1 LAAFEYI
8 ALNAKGKSEKGLI
21 EADTAR
27 QARQLLRDRGLM
39 PTALNE
45 VAERAAAAAR
55 GAAKPGGLA
64 GLLQGNVGSLSAAEL
79 ALFTRQLA
87 TLFRSGLPLDEALTV
102 VAQQSESARVQRIT
116 LGLRARVTEGESLAT
131 ALEQF
136 PSAFPVLFRATVEA
150 GEQAGKLDH
159 VLERLAD
166 YVERS
171 QEMAG
176 KVQQA
181 AIYPAIMLVVATA
194 VVMGMMTYV
203 VPQVVAVFEG
213 INAELP
219 LLTRAMIGLSDFL
232 RQTWAFLLVGGIVA
246 VWLFRRA
253 LTRSEPFRRR
263 FHQRQLG
270 WPVIGRLVRGSNTGR
285 FMRTLGILFGSGVPI
300 LDALRIG
307 TQVVENL
314 PMREAIEEAAKR
326 VREGAGLGRSLAASK
341 LFPPIVVHLV
351 SSGESSGRLGEMLER
366 AAENQEKEVEL
377 RVGVLMKLMEPVMTV
392 VMGGIVLMIVLAILL
407 PIFDLNTLVK

>member
-1 LAAFEYI
+1 VAAFEYA
-8 ALNAKGKSEKGLI
+8 ALNAKGKNEKGLI

-27 QARQLLRDRGLM
+27 QARQLLRDRGLL
-39 PTALNE
+39 PTELKE
-45 VAERAAAAAR
+45 VADHSGSQSSSEPDQPR
-55 GAAKPGGLA
+55 GLFQRSG
-64 GLLQGNVGSLSAAEL
+64 GSLSASDL

-102 VAQQSESARVQRIT
+102 VSQQSENAKVQRIT
-116 LGLRARVTEGESLAT
+116 LGIRARVVEGNSLAS

-136 PSAFPVLFRATVEA
+136 PGAFPVLFRSTIEA

-171 QEMAG
+171 QAMASTV
-176 KVQQA
+176 KQA
-181 AIYPAIMLVVATA
+181 AIYPTIMLVVATG

-203 VPQVVAVFEG
+203 VPSVVEVFEG

-219 LLTRAMIGLSDFL
+219 LLTRGMIALSSFL
-232 RQTWAFLLVGGIVA
+232 RAAWPVLIMGAIAV
-246 VWLFRRA
+246 VWLFRRT
-253 LTRSEPFRRR
+253 LRNNEGFRRKMHR
-263 FHQRQLG
+263 RMLG
-270 WPVIGRLVRGSNTGR
+270 WPVVGKLVRGANAGR

-300 LDALRIG
+300 LEAMRIG
-307 TQVVENL
+307 AQVVENL
-314 PMREAIEEAAKR
+314 PMREAIEDAAKR
-326 VREGAGLGRSLAASK
+326 VREGAGLGRSLGVSK
-341 LFPPIVVHLV
+341 LFPPIVVHLI

-366 AAENQEKEVEL
+366 AADNQEKEVEL
-377 RVGVLMKLMEPVMTV
+377 RIGVLMKLMEPVMTV
-392 VMGGIVLMIVLAILL
+392 VMGGIVLVIVLAILL

>member
-1 LAAFEYI
+1 LAAFEYA
-8 ALNAKGKSEKGLI
+8 ALNAKGKNEKGLI
-21 EADTAR
+21 EAETAR

-39 PTALNE
+39 PTEIKE
-45 VAERAAAAAR
+45 VSERQANKSSAR
-55 GAAKPGGLA
+55 DAGSGLF
-64 GLLQGNVGSLSAAEL
+64 QRNTGSLSAAEL

-102 VAQQSESARVQRIT
+102 VSQQSESAKVQRIT
-116 LGLRARVTEGESLAT
+116 LGIRSRVTEGDSLAA
-131 ALEQF
+131 ALDQF
-136 PSAFPVLFRATVEA
+136 PGAFPVLFRATVEA

-171 QEMAG
+171 QAMASTV
-176 KVQQA
+176 KQA
-181 AIYPAIMLVVATA
+181 AIYPTIMLVVATG

-203 VPQVVAVFEG
+203 VPQVVEVFEG

-219 LLTRAMIGLSDFL
+219 LLTRGMIATSDFL
-232 RQTWAFLLVGGIVA
+232 RQAWPVLIFGGIA
-246 VWLFRRA
+246 AFWLFRRA
-253 LTRSEPFRRR
+253 LRRSEAFRRR
-263 FHQRQLG
+263 WHQRQLG
-270 WPVIGRLVRGSNTGR
+270 WPVVGKLVSGANTGR
-285 FMRTLGILFGSGVPI
+285 FMRTLGILFSSGVPI
-300 LDALRIG
+300 LEALRIG

-314 PMREAIEEAAKR
+314 PMREAIEDAAKR

-366 AAENQEKEVEL
+366 AADNQEKEVEL
-377 RVGVLMKLMEPVMTV
+377 RIGVLMKLMEPVMTV
-392 VMGGIVLMIVLAILL
+392 VMGGIVLVIVLAILL

>member
-1 LAAFEYI
+1 MAAFEYA
-8 ALNAKGKSEKGLI
+8 ALNAKGKDEKGLI
-21 EADTAR
+21 EAETAR

-39 PTALNE
+39 PTELKQ
-45 VAERAAAAAR
+45 VAEGKSVAASAA
-55 GAAKPGGLA
+55 GKPATGLF
-64 GLLQGNVGSLSAAEL
+64 QRNSTSLSSADL

-102 VAQQSESARVQRIT
+102 VAQQSESKKVQRIT
-116 LGLRARVTEGESLAT
+116 LGIRARVTEGDSLAS
-131 ALEQF
+131 ALDQF

-159 VLERLAD
+159 VLERLSD

-171 QEMAG
+171 QEMAS
-176 KVQQA
+176 KVKQA
-181 AIYPAIMLVVATA
+181 AIYPTIMLVVATG

-203 VPQVVAVFEG
+203 VPNVVEVFQG

-232 RQTWAFLLVGGIVA
+232 RKAWPVLIFGSAAA
-246 VWLFRRA
+246 VWLFRRS
-253 LTRSEPFRRR
+253 LRSSEPFRRSLHLR
-263 FHQRQLG
+263 MLG
-270 WPVIGRLVRGSNTGR
+270 WPVIGRLVRGANTGR

-300 LDALRIG
+300 LEAMRIG
-307 TQVVENL
+307 AQVVENL
-314 PMREAIEEAAKR
+314 PLRDAIEDAAKR

-366 AAENQEKEVEL
+366 AADNQEKEVEL
-377 RVGVLMKLMEPVMTV
+377 RINVLMKLMEPVMTV
-392 VMGGIVLMIVLAILL
+392 VMGGIVLIIVLAILL

>member
-1 LAAFEYI
+1 MAAFEYV
-8 ALNAKGKSEKGLI
+8 ALNAKGRDEKGLI
-21 EADTAR
+21 EAETAR

-39 PTALNE
+39 ATALTE
-45 VAERAAAAAR
+45 VAERNSQNGAAR
-55 GAAKPGGLA
+55 QVASGEGFFKRGGA
-64 GLLQGNVGSLSAAEL
+64 SLTSAEL

-102 VAQQSESARVQRIT
+102 VAQQSESAKVQRIT
-116 LGLRARVTEGESLAT
+116 LGIRSRVTEGDSLAS
-131 ALEQF
+131 ALDQF
-136 PSAFPVLFRATVEA
+136 PGAFPILFRSTVEA

-171 QEMAG
+171 QEMSSTI
-176 KVQQA
+176 KQA
-181 AIYPAIMLVVATA
+181 AIYPIIMLVVATG

-203 VPQVVAVFEG
+203 VPNVVEVFEG

-219 LLTRAMIGLSDFL
+219 LLTRGLIAVSAFL
-232 RQTWAFLLVGGIVA
+232 RAAWPVLIFGGFGGW
-246 VWLFRRA
+246 WLFRRTLRTNLA
-253 LTRSEPFRRR
+253 FRRSW
-263 FHQRQLG
+263 HQRMLG
-270 WPVIGRLVRGSNTGR
+270 WPVVGRIVRGSNTAR

-300 LDALRIG
+300 LEAMRIG
-307 TQVVENL
+307 TQVIENL

-351 SSGESSGRLGEMLER
+351 SSGESSGRLDEMLER
-366 AAENQEKEVEL
+366 SADNQEKEVEL
-377 RVGVLMKLMEPVMTV
+377 RIGVLMKLMEPVMTV
-392 VMGGIVLMIVLAILL
+392 VMGGIVLIIVLAILL

>member
-1 LAAFEYI
+1 MAAFEYV
-8 ALNAKGKSEKGLI
+8 ALNAKGKNEKGLI
-21 EADTAR
+21 EAETAR

-39 PTALNE
+39 PTELKE
-45 VAERAAAAAR
+45 VAEQSVANRRSGTAS
-55 GAAKPGGLA
+55 GGFFKRS
-64 GLLQGNVGSLSAAEL
+64 GGTLSSAEL

-102 VAQQSESARVQRIT
+102 VSQQSESAKVQRIT
-116 LGLRARVTEGESLAT
+116 LGIRSRVVEGESLAT
-131 ALEQF
+131 ALDQF
-136 PSAFPVLFRATVEA
+136 PGAFPILFRSTIEA

-171 QEMAG
+171 QEMSA
-176 KVQQA
+176 KVTQA
-181 AIYPAIMLVVATA
+181 AVYPTIMLVVAA
-194 VVMGMMTYV
+194 GVVMGMMTYV
-203 VPQVVAVFEG
+203 VPQVVSVFEG

-219 LLTRAMIGLSDFL
+219 LLTRGMIAASDFL
-232 RQTWAFLLVGGIVA
+232 RQAWPILIFGGIA
-246 VWLFRRA
+246 TVWLFRRA
-253 LTRSEPFRRR
+253 LRNSESFRRSWHAR
-263 FHQRQLG
+263 MLG
-270 WPVIGRLVRGSNTGR
+270 WPVIGRLVRGANTGR

-300 LDALRIG
+300 LEAMRIG

-326 VREGAGLGRSLAASK
+326 VREGQGLGRSLAASK

-351 SSGESSGRLGEMLER
+351 SSGESSGRLDEMLER
-366 AAENQEKEVEL
+366 AADNQEKEVEL
-377 RVGVLMKLMEPVMTV
+377 RIGVLMKLMEPVMTV
-392 VMGGIVLMIVLAILL
+392 VMGGIVLVIVLAILL

>member
-1 LAAFEYI
+1 MAAFEYV
-8 ALNAKGKSEKGLI
+8 ALNAKGRNEKGLI
-21 EADTAR
+21 EAETAR
-27 QARQLLRDRGLM
+27 QARQLLRDRSLM
-39 PTALNE
+39 VTELKE
-45 VAERAAAAAR
+45 VAEQNIGSSKNESA
-55 GAAKPGGLA
+55 GGGLFKRST
-64 GLLQGNVGSLSAAEL
+64 GSLSSAEL

-102 VAQQSESARVQRIT
+102 VAQQSESPKVQRIT
-116 LGLRARVTEGESLAT
+116 LGIRSRVTEGDSLAS

-136 PSAFPVLFRATVEA
+136 PGAFPILFRATIEA

-159 VLERLAD
+159 VMERLAD
-166 YVERS
+166 YVERA
-171 QEMAG
+171 QEMAS
-176 KVQQA
+176 KVTQA
-181 AIYPAIMLVVATA
+181 AIYPIIMLVVATG

-203 VPQVVAVFEG
+203 VPQVVEVFEG

-219 LLTRAMIGLSDFL
+219 LLTRGMIGLSDFL
-232 RQTWAFLLVGGIVA
+232 RQAWPVLIFGGIAV
-246 VWLFRRA
+246 VWLFRRT
-253 LTRSEPFRRR
+253 LRSNEAFRRSW
-263 FHQRQLG
+263 HQRQLG
-270 WPVIGRLVRGSNTGR
+270 WPVIGRIVRGANTGR

-300 LDALRIG
+300 LEAMRIG

-366 AAENQEKEVEL
+366 AADNQEKEVEL
-377 RVGVLMKLMEPVMTV
+377 RIGVLMKLMEPVMTV
-392 VMGGIVLMIVLAILL
+392 VMGGIVLVIVLAILL

>member
-1 LAAFEYI
+1 VAAFEYA
-8 ALNAKGKSEKGLI
+8 ALNTKGSTTKGLI
-21 EADTAR
+21 EAETPR

-39 PTALNE
+39 PTELKE
-45 VAERAAAAAR
+45 VAEQVYAGGRDKHSA
-55 GAAKPGGLA
+55 GGLFKRST
-64 GLLQGNVGSLSAAEL
+64 GSFSAADL
-79 ALFTRQLA
+79 ALFTRQLS

-102 VAQQSESARVQRIT
+102 VSQQSESPKVQRIT
-116 LGLRARVTEGESLAT
+116 LGIRARVTEGDSLAS
-131 ALEQF
+131 ALDQF
-136 PSAFPVLFRATVEA
+136 PSAFPILFRSTVEA

-171 QEMAG
+171 QEMAN
-176 KVQQA
+176 KITQA
-181 AIYPAIMLVVATA
+181 AIYPIIMLVVATG

-203 VPQVVAVFEG
+203 VPQVVEVFQG

-219 LLTRAMIGLSDFL
+219 FLTKAMIGLSAFL
-232 RQTWAFLLVGGIVA
+232 RKTWLLLIVGTIAG
-246 VWLFRRA
+246 VWLFRRT
-253 LTRSEPFRRR
+253 LRSNETFRRR
-263 FHQRQLG
+263 WHQQQLG
-270 WPVIGRLVRGSNTGR
+270 WPVIGKLVRGTNTGR

-300 LDALRIG
+300 LEAMRIG

-314 PMREAIEEAAKR
+314 PMREAIEEAAKK

-366 AAENQEKEVEL
+366 AADNQEKEVEL
-377 RVGVLMKLMEPVMTV
+377 RIGVLMKLMEPTMTV
-392 VMGGIVLMIVLAILL
+392 VMGGIVLVIVLAILL

>member
-1 LAAFEYI
+1 MAAFEYA
-8 ALNAKGKSEKGLI
+8 ALNAKGKNEKGLI
-21 EADTAR
+21 EAETAR

-39 PTALNE
+39 PTELKE
-45 VAERAAAAAR
+45 VAEQSVADRR
-55 GAAKPGGLA
+55 SGASGGGLFKRS
-64 GLLQGNVGSLSAAEL
+64 GGTLSSAEL

-102 VAQQSESARVQRIT
+102 VSQQSESAKVQRIT
-116 LGLRARVTEGESLAT
+116 LGIRSRVVEGESLAT
-131 ALEQF
+131 ALDQF
-136 PSAFPVLFRATVEA
+136 PGAFPILFRSTVEA

-171 QEMAG
+171 QEMSA
-176 KVQQA
+176 KVTQA
-181 AIYPAIMLVVATA
+181 AVYPTIMLVVATG

-203 VPQVVAVFEG
+203 VPQVVSVFEG

-219 LLTRAMIGLSDFL
+219 LLTRGMIAASDFL
-232 RQTWAFLLVGGIVA
+232 RQAWPVLIFGGIGA
-246 VWLFRRA
+246 VWLFRRT
-253 LTRSEPFRRR
+253 LRTNEGFRRSWHAR
-263 FHQRQLG
+263 MLG
-270 WPVIGRLVRGSNTGR
+270 WPVIGRLVRGANTGR

-300 LDALRIG
+300 LEVMRIG

-326 VREGAGLGRSLAASK
+326 VREGQGLGRSLAASK

-351 SSGESSGRLGEMLER
+351 SSGESSGRLDEMLER
-366 AAENQEKEVEL
+366 AADNQEKEVEL
-377 RVGVLMKLMEPVMTV
+377 RIGVLMKLMEPVMTV
-392 VMGGIVLMIVLAILL
+392 VMGGIVLVIVLAILL

>member
-1 LAAFEYI
+1 MAAFEYV
-8 ALNAKGKSEKGLI
+8 ALNAKGKNEKGLI
-21 EADTAR
+21 EAETAR
-27 QARQLLRDRGLM
+27 QARQLLRDRSLM
-39 PTALNE
+39 VTELKE
-45 VAERAAAAAR
+45 VAEQRAGSGSEA
-55 GAAKPGGLA
+55 GSSGLFKRS
-64 GLLQGNVGSLSAAEL
+64 GGSLSAAEL

-102 VAQQSESARVQRIT
+102 VAQQSESPKVQRIT
-116 LGLRARVTEGESLAT
+116 LGIRSRVTEGDSLAS

-136 PSAFPVLFRATVEA
+136 PNAFPILFRATIEA

-159 VLERLAD
+159 VMERLAD

-171 QEMAG
+171 QEMAS
-176 KVQQA
+176 KVTQA
-181 AIYPAIMLVVATA
+181 AIYPIIMLVVATG

-203 VPQVVAVFEG
+203 VPQVVEVFEG

-219 LLTRAMIGLSDFL
+219 LLTRGMIGLSDFL
-232 RQTWAFLLVGGIVA
+232 RQAWPVIIFGGIA
-246 VWLFRRA
+246 GVWLFRRT
-253 LTRSEPFRRR
+253 LRSNAAFRTR
-263 FHQRQLG
+263 FHQSMLG
-270 WPVIGRLVRGSNTGR
+270 WPVVGRIVRGANTGR

-300 LDALRIG
+300 LEAMRIG
-307 TQVVENL
+307 AQVVENL
-314 PMREAIEEAAKR
+314 PMREAIEDAAKR

-366 AAENQEKEVEL
+366 SADNQEKEVEL
-377 RVGVLMKLMEPVMTV
+377 RIGVLMKLMEPVMTV
-392 VMGGIVLMIVLAILL
+392 VMGGIVLVIVLAILL

>member
-1 LAAFEYI
+1 MAAFEYT
-8 ALNAKGKSEKGLI
+8 ALNAKGKNEKGLI
-21 EADTAR
+21 EAETPR
-27 QARQLLRDRGLM
+27 QARALLRERGLM
-39 PTALNE
+39 ATEVKE
-45 VAERAAAAAR
+45 VAERSRAGTPS
-55 GAAKPGGLA
+55 GAVRSDGLFKRS
-64 GLLQGNVGSLSAAEL
+64 GSSLSSAEL

-102 VAQQSESARVQRIT
+102 VAQQSESAKVQRIT
-116 LGLRARVTEGESLAT
+116 LGIRSRVTEGDSLAS

-136 PSAFPVLFRATVEA
+136 PNAFPILFRSTVEA

-171 QEMAG
+171 QEMAA
-176 KVQQA
+176 KVTQA
-181 AIYPAIMLVVATA
+181 AIYPIIMLVVATG

-203 VPQVVAVFEG
+203 VPQVVEVFEG

-219 LLTRAMIGLSDFL
+219 LLTRGMIGLSDFL
-232 RQTWAFLLVGGIVA
+232 RKAWPLIIFGGIA
-246 VWLFRRA
+246 GVWLFRRRLSNNEA
-253 LTRSEPFRRR
+253 FRRSW
-263 FHQRQLG
+263 HQRQLK
-270 WPVIGRLVRGSNTGR
+270 WPVIGRLVRGANTGR

-300 LDALRIG
+300 LEAMRIG

-314 PMREAIEEAAKR
+314 PMREAIEDAAKR

-366 AAENQEKEVEL
+366 AADNQEKEVEL
-377 RVGVLMKLMEPVMTV
+377 RIGVLMKLMEPVMTV

>member
-1 LAAFEYI
+1 MAAFEYN
-8 ALNAKGKSEKGLI
+8 ALNPKGKTEKGLI

-27 QARQLLRDRGLM
+27 QARQLLRDRGLL
-39 PTALNE
+39 PTELKE
-45 VAERAAAAAR
+45 VAEQSST
-55 GAAKPGGLA
+55 GSSSIKSA
-64 GLLQGNVGSLSAAEL
+64 GLFQRRNNSLSSADL

-102 VAQQSESARVQRIT
+102 VAQQTETAKVQRIT
-116 LGLRARVTEGESLAT
+116 LGIRARVVEGDSLAS
-131 ALEQF
+131 ALDQF
-136 PSAFPVLFRATVEA
+136 PGAFPILFRSTVEA

-159 VLERLAD
+159 VLERLAE

-171 QEMAG
+171 QELSS
-176 KVQQA
+176 KVKGA
-181 AIYPAIMLVVATA
+181 AIYPIIMLVVATG

-203 VPQVVAVFEG
+203 VPQVVEVFEG
-213 INAELP
+213 INAQLP

-232 RQTWAFLLVGGIVA
+232 RKAWPVLIIGTIIA
-246 VWLFRRA
+246 VWLFRRSLRNNEA
-253 LTRSEPFRRR
+253 FRRR
-263 FHQRQLG
+263 FHQSMLG

-300 LDALRIG
+300 LEAMRIG
-307 TQVVENL
+307 AQVVENL

-351 SSGESSGRLGEMLER
+351 SSGESSGRLDEMLER
-366 AAENQEKEVEL
+366 AADNQEKEVEL
-377 RVGVLMKLMEPVMTV
+377 RINVLMKLMEPTMTV
-392 VMGGIVLMIVLAILL
+392 VMGGIVLVIVLAILL

>member
-1 LAAFEYI
+1 MAAFEYV
-8 ALNAKGKSEKGLI
+8 ALNARGKNEKGLI
-21 EADTAR
+21 EAETAR

-39 PTALNE
+39 TTELKE
-45 VAERAAAAAR
+45 VAERDSASQSSNESAGGSLFKR
-55 GAAKPGGLA
+55 GG
-64 GLLQGNVGSLSAAEL
+64 GSLSSAEL

-102 VAQQSESARVQRIT
+102 VSQQSESAKVQRIT
-116 LGLRARVTEGESLAT
+116 LGIRSRVTEGDSLAS

-136 PSAFPVLFRATVEA
+136 PNAFPILFRSTIEA

-171 QEMAG
+171 QEMAS
-176 KVQQA
+176 KVTQA
-181 AIYPAIMLVVATA
+181 AIYPIIMLVVATG

-203 VPQVVAVFEG
+203 VPQVVEVFKG

-219 LLTRAMIGLSDFL
+219 LLTRGMIALSAFL
-232 RQTWAFLLVGGIVA
+232 RSAWYFIIFGGIGG
-246 VWLFRRA
+246 VWLFRRT
-253 LTRSEPFRRR
+253 LRTNESFRRSW
-263 FHQRQLG
+263 HQRQLG
-270 WPVIGRLVRGSNTGR
+270 WPVIGKLVRGANTGR

-300 LDALRIG
+300 LEAMRIG
-307 TQVVENL
+307 AQVVENL
-314 PMREAIEEAAKR
+314 PMREAIEDAAKR

-366 AAENQEKEVEL
+366 SADNQEKEVEL
-377 RVGVLMKLMEPVMTV
+377 RIGVLMKLMEPVMTV
-392 VMGGIVLMIVLAILL
+392 VMGGIVLVIVLAILL

>member
-1 LAAFEYI
+1 MAAFEYL
-8 ALNAKGKSEKGLI
+8 ALNAKGKNEKGLV
-21 EADTAR
+21 EAETAR

-39 PTALNE
+39 TTALKE
-45 VAERAAAAAR
+45 VSERDDP
-55 GAAKPGGLA
+55 GASRVAGSGGGLFQRGGA
-64 GLLQGNVGSLSAAEL
+64 SLSAAEL

-102 VAQQSESARVQRIT
+102 VAQQSESAKMQRIT
-116 LGLRARVTEGESLAT
+116 LGLRARVTEGDSLAS

-136 PSAFPVLFRATVEA
+136 PAAFPILFRATVEA

-171 QEMAG
+171 QEMSS
-176 KVQQA
+176 KVTQA
-181 AIYPAIMLVVATA
+181 AIYPIIMLVVATG

-203 VPQVVAVFEG
+203 VPQVVEVFEG

-219 LLTRAMIGLSDFL
+219 LLTRGMIGLSDFL
-232 RQTWAFLLVGGIVA
+232 RKAWPVIIFGGA
-246 VWLFRRA
+246 AGVWLFRRT
-253 LTRSEPFRRR
+253 LRRSEPFRRSW
-263 FHQRQLG
+263 HARQLR
-270 WPVIGRLVRGSNTGR
+270 WPVIGRLVRGANTGR

-300 LDALRIG
+300 LEAMRIG
-307 TQVVENL
+307 AQVVENL
-314 PMREAIEEAAKR
+314 PMREAIEDAAKR
-326 VREGAGLGRSLAASK
+326 VREGAGLGRSLASSK

-366 AAENQEKEVEL
+366 AADNQEKEVEL
-377 RVGVLMKLMEPVMTV
+377 RIGVLMKLMEPVMTV
-392 VMGGIVLMIVLAILL
+392 VMGGIVLVIVLAILL